1 MVGIDRNGETIW
13 SVSDGELSACTTS
26 VSGSTFTCSPSNDY
40 EISGTVDEGVSLT
53 GTVSMNG
60 SELSTFTAAYNAIY
74 EDESSLNKVSDIW
87 SYDDSVNGGS
97 YIETYTIDSEGGIF
111 GSDSEG
117 SSFERAIEIIDEE
130 YNMYDLTLTASN
142 CDDKDGTYIG
152 KSFLS
157 SESGEDDTLNTYLVG
172 EDFNKQSG
180 LLRQ

>member
-1 MVGIDRNGETIW
+1 
-13 SVSDGELSACTTS
+13 
-26 VSGSTFTCSPSNDY
+26 
-40 EISGTVDEGVSLT
+40 
-53 GTVSMNG
+53 MNG
-60 SELSTFTAAYNAIY
+60 SELSTFTAAYNTIY
-74 EDESSLNKVSDIW
+74 DDESSLNKVSDIW

-117 SSFERAIEIIDEE
+117 CSFEGAIEIIDED

-180 LLRQ
+180 LLRQWLCNRFTLRSFAYLNETRDFFVGITGFIVLTGQ